1 MLAILIGEMYKF
13 YKRLFTKIIGLISL
27 GVFLIAF
34 WTDKNLTMNNNGIM
48 SNPLLEKL
56 TFPSVWFS
64 GVDIGAS
71 FFSLLSLIM
80 ISTLVGQEYVW
91 NTYKTISIRGTDKL
105 DYINSKIL
113 TVLAYVVVLTLI
125 GTGLFVGLAALNQND
140 ILTKVQPNLLLE
152 GYLFPVYFFVF
163 IWSML
168 MYISI
173 GFFASVT
180 TKSSGI
186 GILFLF
192 IYFLVGMNLLG
203 FILNYLGTKY
213 GTWISDF
220 ANHLPGRQVD
230 QMIDSKLLDNQSLS
244 SYLSNIT
251 KPFLE
256 SGLYSVGFYVAS
268 LAVLKKRDIL
278 S

>member
-1 MLAILIGEMYKF
+1 
-13 YKRLFTKIIGLISL
+13 
-27 GVFLIAF
+27 
-34 WTDKNLTMNNNGIM
+34 M
-48 SNPLLEKL
+48 STPFLEKL
-56 TFPSVWFS
+56 TFPAVWFS
-64 GVDIGAS
+64 GIDIGAN
-71 FFSLLSLIM
+71 FFSFLSLIM

-105 DYINSKIL
+105 DYINSKIV

-125 GTGLFVGLAALNQND
+125 GMGLFVGLAALNQND
-140 ILTKVQPNLLLE
+140 ILTKVQPNLLLD
-152 GYLFPVYFFVF
+152 GYIFPVYFFVF

-168 MYISI
+168 MYISM

-230 QMIDSKLLDNQSLS
+230 QMIDSKLLDNQSLG